1 MSLNDPFLIL
11 GLPRRFDLDEAA
23 LRRAYLARVAAIHP
37 DLTTEDAAQSASAEL
52 NQARELLGNPESR
65 ADVLLKLLGGPAKEA
80 DKSLPVGFLMDIME
94 TREALDAALASKD
107 ASELERLNAWAH
119 AQRQNYTEAVAA
131 AFADAN
137 LKNVRTT
144 LNAWRYIERMIEQMD
159 PNTNAL
165 DL

>member
-1 MSLNDPFLIL
+1 MFDPFAIL
-11 GLPRRFDLDEAA
+11 ALPRRFELTDAA
-23 LRRAYLARVAAIHP
+23 IRRAFLAKVQSAHP
-37 DLTTEDAAQSASAEL
+37 DAGGDQDIGADLTK
-52 NQARELLGNPESR
+52 ARDTLLNPESR
-65 ADVLLKLLGGPAKEA
+65 ADALLLLLGGPAKDA
-80 DKSLPVGFLMDIME
+80 DKSLPPGFLMDIME

-107 ASELERLNAWAH
+107 ASDLERLNAWAH

>member
-1 MSLNDPFLIL
+1 MFDPFAIL
-11 GLPRRFDLDEAA
+11 ALPRRFELTDAA
-23 LRRAYLARVAAIHP
+23 IRRAFLAKVQSAHP
-37 DLTTEDAAQSASAEL
+37 DAGGDQDIGADLTKPRDT
-52 NQARELLGNPESR
+52 LLNPESR
-65 ADVLLKLLGGPAKEA
+65 ADALLLLLGGPAKDA
-80 DKSLPVGFLMDIME
+80 DKSLPPGFLMDIME